1 MPIYFL
7 NDPKHQKIE
16 EAYFKKYLG
25 FWHHGDYVTFTSE
38 GGVIVHGRSD
48 TTLNP
53 NGVRIGTAE
62 IYRIVEQDAQIADSI
77 VVGKDVAGNE
87 KVILFVK
94 LKDGELNEALKGRLK
109 AALKEKASPRHVPDY
124 IFEVKEIPYTLSGKK
139 VELAVK
145 KLLRGE
151 EPQNLEA
158 LSNPK
163 VLKDFEVFKGIVE
176 KG

>member
-1 MPIYFL
+1 
-7 NDPKHQKIE
+7 
-16 EAYFKKYLG
+16 
-25 FWHHGDYVTFTSE
+25 
-38 GGVIVHGRSD
+38 VIVHGRSD

-62 IYRIVEQDAQIADSI
+62 IYRIVEQDSQVADSL

-94 LKDGELNEALKGRLK
+94 LKEGQLTEALKTRLK

-163 VLKDFEVFKGIVE
+163 VLKDFQVFKGIVE
-176 KG
+176 KN